1 MVRNGGYSLKAMK
14 SWQKACLLVS
24 VGVMSFSAAAHRDFD
39 QGKMNQYLE
48 ALVKNNKAMLSVSI
62 YEEDKL
68 AYEKSTGYANL
79 SQGLKST
86 NKTKYKI
93 GSISKTF
100 TSVLVFQLIEQGK
113 LTLTTPLKDFYP
125 DFPNS
130 EKITIGM
137 LLSHRSGIFNFTE
150 SPEIESYYT
159 QHQTKQ
165 AMLDRLVAFEPV
177 FEPGTSQQYSNSNYL
192 LLSYIIEDVT
202 KKSYGEVLSQN
213 ITDPLKLENTIYCP
227 SAHVCGDEAQSYFY
241 QYPQWSP
248 YLLGSSSVSL
258 GAGAII
264 STSHDVSV
272 FMRALFNGEL
282 VSDSSLSSMKGAS
295 NETSKGLFKVPFYE
309 KMAYSHNGRI
319 EGFNSNTSHFEQDN
333 VTFTLTSNAIN
344 YTYNDILIG
353 IMSIYFGKDFE
364 LPDLHVDSKDLP
376 IELSTDQLKKYVGV
390 YSSDSFELDITAF
403 IENNRLFAQATGQ
416 AALPLN
422 AYSEQ
427 DFKFEPAGIHAVFST
442 TEEGGIDYT
451 QFMLHQAGTIFF
463 FERK

>member
-1 MVRNGGYSLKAMK
+1 MLRNSDYSRKVMK
-14 SWQKACLLVS
+14 GLQKACVLFS
-24 VGVMSFSAAAHRDFD
+24 VGVISFSAAAQRDFD
-39 QGKMNQYLE
+39 QGKMNQYLDSLAE
-48 ALVKNNKAMLSVSI
+48 NDKAMLSVSI
-62 YEEDKL
+62 YEADKL

-79 SQGLKST
+79 SQRLKST

-113 LTLTTPLKDFYP
+113 ITLTTPLKGFYP
-125 DFPNS
+125 TIPNS
-130 EKITIGM
+130 ERITIGM

-159 QHQTKQ
+159 EHQTKQ

-177 FEPGTSQQYSNSNYL
+177 FEPGISQQYSNSNYL

-202 KKSYGEVLSQN
+202 GKKYAEVLAQK
-213 ITDPLKLENTIYCP
+213 ITVPLNLEHTIYC
-227 SAHVCGDEAQSYFY
+227 SMAYVCGDEAQSYFY

-248 YLLGSSSVSL
+248 YLLGSSSVSQ

-272 FMRALFNGEL
+272 FMRALFNGKL

-295 NETSKGLFKVPFYE
+295 NDTSKGLFKVPFYE
-309 KMAYSHNGRI
+309 KMAYGHNGRI

-333 VTFTLTSNAIN
+333 VTFTITSNAAN

-353 IMSIYFGKDFE
+353 VMSIYFGKKFE
-364 LPDLHVDSKDLP
+364 LPNLKADPKDLP
-376 IELSTDQLKKYVGV
+376 IELSSEQLKKYVGV

-403 IENNRLFAQATGQ
+403 VENNRLFAQATGQ

-422 AYSEQ
+422 AYSEF

-451 QFMLHQAGTIFF
+451 QFMLHQAGTMFF
-463 FERK
+463 FERQ

>member
-14 SWQKACLLVS
+14 GWQTACLLFS
-24 VGVMSFSAAAHRDFD
+24 AGVMSFSAVAQRDFD
-39 QGKMNQYLE
+39 QGKMNQYLD
-48 ALVKNNKAMLSVSI
+48 ALVKNDKAMLSVSI
-62 YEEDKL
+62 YEEDRL

-137 LLSHRSGIFNFTE
+137 LLSHRSGIFNFTDDSE
-150 SPEIESYYT
+150 FGSYYM

-165 AMLDRLVAFEPV
+165 AMLDRLGAFDAV

-202 KKSYGEVLSQN
+202 NKKYAEVLAQN
-213 ITDPLKLENTIYCP
+213 ITVPLKLENTIYCP

-248 YLLGSSSVSL
+248 YLLWSSSVAQ

-272 FMRALFNGEL
+272 FIRALFNGKL

-295 NETSKGLFKVPFYE
+295 NDTSKGLFKIPFYE
-309 KMAYSHNGRI
+309 KMAYGHSGRI
-319 EGFNSNTSHFEQDN
+319 EGFNSNASYFEQDK
-333 VTFTLTSNAIN
+333 VTFTITSNATN

-364 LPDLHVDSKDLP
+364 LPDLHVDPKDLP

-390 YSSDSFELDITAF
+390 YSSDAFELDITAF

-422 AYSEQ
+422 AYSER

-442 TEEGGIDYT
+442 TADGGVDHT
-451 QFMLHQAGTIFF
+451 QFMFYQAGTELLFK
-463 FERK
+463 RQ

>member
-1 MVRNGGYSLKAMK
+1 MLRNSDYSRKVVKGL
-14 SWQKACLLVS
+14 QKACVLFS
-24 VGVMSFSAAAHRDFD
+24 VGVISFSAAAQRDFD
-39 QGKMNQYLE
+39 QGKMNQYLDSLAE
-48 ALVKNNKAMLSVSI
+48 NDKAMLSVSI

-113 LTLTTPLKDFYP
+113 IKLSTPLKDFYP
-125 DFPNS
+125 AIPNS
-130 EKITIGM
+130 DNITLDM
-137 LLSHRSGIFNFTE
+137 LLSHRSGIFNLTE
-150 SPEIESYYT
+150 DPEIASYYT
-159 QHQTKQ
+159 QHQSKQ
-165 AMLDRLVAFEPV
+165 AMLDRLADFEPV

-202 KKSYGEVLSQN
+202 SKKYAEVLAKN
-213 ITDPLKLENTIYCP
+213 ITGPLDLDNTIYCP

-248 YLLGSSSVSL
+248 YLLGSSSVSQ

-264 STSHDVSV
+264 STSHDVSA
-272 FMRALFNGEL
+272 FMRALFNGKL

-295 NETSKGLFKVPFYE
+295 YNTSKGLFIIPFYD
-309 KMAYSHNGRI
+309 KRAYGHSGRI
-319 EGFNSNTSHFEQDN
+319 EGFDSNTSYFEKED
-333 VTFTLTSNAIN
+333 VIFTITSNATN

-353 IMSIYFGKDFE
+353 IMSIYFGKKFE
-364 LPDLHVDSKDLP
+364 LPNLKVDPKDLP
-376 IELSTDQLKKYVGV
+376 IELSAEQLKKYVGV

-403 IENNRLFAQATGQ
+403 VENNRLFAQATGQ

-422 AYSEQ
+422 AYSEL
-427 DFKFEPAGIHAVFST
+427 DFKFEPAGIHAVFSA

-451 QFMLHQAGTIFF
+451 QFMLHQAGTMFF
-463 FERK
+463 FERQ